1 MNKEIKICYIITS
14 MEGGGAGFSMPQ
26 IIESLKSN
34 NFNVTVVS
42 CQSRDM
48 GTAHLLEKHSIPY
61 VILGGKKRSLFKE
74 LFDFVKFASNMKA
87 DVILTSLSRA
97 SIIGQ
102 LAGKILGIPVVSWKN
117 SADLKWSSWLG
128 KAIPKV
134 WIADSTSVCDF
145 LSAKMN
151 ISPSKICNW
160 PPFVAKDLYPMPH
173 RWDAKRPLHIGS
185 TGRLHEVKNYDL
197 LIEGLAHF
205 RKNNPQYR
213 DMVRLSIAGD
223 GPLKS
228 ELASLV
234 ERHDLHDVVSL
245 GEFIE
250 DIPSFL
256 GELDV
261 YVQPSR
267 FEGFCIAA
275 HEAMN
280 AGLLMLVTPVG
291 ELPYSV
297 KNGEQGFILEGDIP
311 QSISA
316 ALSKIFKNPNLVY
329 DCGKRSRDYIMKEY
343 GESIYEKR
351 GHVVSEKIKELL

>member
-1 MNKEIKICYIITS
+1 MKKKVKICYIITS

-34 NFNVTVVS
+34 DFNVTVVS
-42 CQSRDM
+42 CQARDM

-61 VILGGKKRSLFKE
+61 VVLGGKKRSLFKE
-74 LFDFVKFASNMKA
+74 LFDFIRFVSSIKA

-145 LSAKMN
+145 LATKMN
-151 ISPSKICNW
+151 ITPSKICNW
-160 PPFVAKDLYPMPH
+160 PPFVAKESYPVAH
-173 RWDAKRPLHIGS
+173 TWNAERPLHIGS

-197 LIEGLAHF
+197 LLEGVAHF
-205 RKNNPQYR
+205 RKTNPQYK
-213 DMVRLSIAGD
+213 DMIRLSIAGD

-234 ERHDLHDVVSL
+234 ERYDLQHIVSL
-245 GEFIE
+245 GQFIE

-256 GELDV
+256 GGLDV

-297 KNGEQGFILEGDIP
+297 RNGEQGFILEGDIP

-316 ALSKIFKNPNLVY
+316 ALSNIFANPDLVY
-329 DCGKRSRDYIMKEY
+329 ECGKKSREYIMNEY
-343 GESIYEKR
+343 GSSLYEER